1 MTTAPLLVNT
11 TAAASPRHLVGTP
24 GSRGVRTGTAV
35 RGPIS
40 DRTSTASQTQSGIV
54 LVLDGRNERAAC
66 LLTQTHPAAVLV
78 TGGALSNV
86 ATIARELG
94 IPLVTLTVAQ
104 LRSIAD
110 GTELSV
116 DGDRGLVT
124 IHPQHAR

>member
-1 MTTAPLLVNT
+1 MTTAPLIAT
-11 TAAASPRHLVGTP
+11 TGAASPRYLVGMP
-24 GSRGVRTGTAV
+24 GSRGVRAGTAV

-40 DRTSTASQTQSGIV
+40 DGTATAAQTQSGTV

-104 LRSIAD
+104 LRSIED
-110 GTELSV
+110 GTALTV
-116 DGDRGLVT
+116 DGDSGLVT
-124 IHPQHAR
+124 IHAEHAR